1 MTDKSLGAVCVMNGD
16 LMVGIITEGDI
27 RRALTKEGE
36 ILYSLKL
43 KDIMTR
49 NFTKNGF

>member
-27 RRALTKEGE
+27 RRALTREGE
-36 ILYSLKL
+36 FSVSRLRI
-43 KDIMTR
+43 
-49 NFTKNGF
+49 